1 MSLSTYVTVGFR
13 VLVAGLFIAHGLMRI
28 SNGTVDNFGEFLE
41 TKGFPLGFVLA
52 WLITLYEIIAGT
64 LLLAGRWTRIV
75 ALGFVVHQVMG
86 ILLVHAKNGWFV
98 VGPGVG
104 GMEYSVLL
112 IGSCLL
118 IAAGRANQK

>member
-1 MSLSTYVTVGFR
+1 MNPSTFARPAFR
-13 VLVAGLFIAHGLMRI
+13 MLVAGLFIAHGLMRI

-41 TKGFPLGFVLA
+41 IKGFPLGFILA

-64 LLLAGRWTRIV
+64 LLLAGRWTSIV
-75 ALGFVVHQVMG
+75 AFGFVVHQVMG
-86 ILLVHAKNGWFV
+86 IVLVHAKNGWFV

-104 GMEYSVLL
+104 GVEYSVLL

-118 IAAGRANQK
+118 LAADKG

>member
-1 MSLSTYVTVGFR
+1 MNPSTFARPAFR
-13 VLVAGLFIAHGLMRI
+13 MLVAGLFIAHGLMRI

-41 TKGFPLGFVLA
+41 IKGFPFGFVLA
-52 WLITLYEIIAGT
+52 WMITLYEIIAGT

-86 ILLVHAKNGWFV
+86 IVLVHAKNGWFV

-104 GMEYSVLL
+104 GVEYSVLL

-118 IAAGRANQK
+118 LAADKG

>member
-1 MSLSTYVTVGFR
+1 MNPSTYIRPAFR
-13 VLVAGLFIAHGLMRI
+13 MLVAGLFIAHGLMRI

-41 TKGFPLGFVLA
+41 IKGFPLGFVLA

-64 LLLAGRWTRIV
+64 LLLAGRWTSIV

-86 ILLVHAKNGWFV
+86 IVLVHAKNGWFV

-104 GMEYSVLL
+104 GVEYSVLL

-118 IAAGRANQK
+118 LAADKG